1 MENKMLCHDC
11 PYGYEDYMRLSENF
25 TDLSQEEI
33 CLLIWCDK
41 IGGKVGY
48 MGCCEES
55 SRIGNVVKTELN
67 KKRRNKRERYLKH
80 QNNLKHLYKIAGG
93 YYPAPV
99 GYMDEIWINGHG
111 YVQNTKPYYK
121 RWYRGKRSKYF
132 KQQSNRKIR
141 RYKGE
146 LHKGNMAHKL
156 YDFWWELC

>member
-11 PYGYEDYMRLSENF
+11 PYGYEDYMKVSEIF
-25 TDLSQEEI
+25 DDLSQEEI
-33 CLLIWCDK
+33 CRAIWCDK

-48 MGCCEES
+48 MGYCDEY
-55 SRIGNVVKTELN
+55 SRMGNVVKTQSN

-80 QNNLKHLYKIAGG
+80 QNNLKHLYEIAGG

-99 GYMDEIWINGHG
+99 GYMDKIWFNGYG

-141 RYKGE
+141 RHKGE

>member
-1 MENKMLCHDC
+1 MLCCDC
-11 PYGYEDYMRLSENF
+11 PYGYEDYVRLSENF

-33 CLLIWCDK
+33 YLLIWCDK

-121 RWYRGKRSKYF
+121 RLYRGKRSKYF
-132 KQQSNRKIR
+132 KRQSNRKIR
-141 RYKGE
+141 RYKGD

-156 YDFWWELC
+156 YDFWWGLC